1 MPTRYTYT
9 VVIAGDRAVNPA
21 LIDGRTDDVLALI
34 GATNAQPTVV
44 VASATVPIG
53 LLSALEAA
61 TDRANP
67 SAPRCASPDTDPAA
81 KGFALPAVAPWFDS
95 TPRLNDETGRPEAP
109 ANCPIFTELPGTTVT
124 LTMLSR
130 TFDADLPPTPWP
142 ASLWISLGYSTRRGE
157 TSGRSEV
164 DNAAR
169 FTRPTAAAN
178 DALNRVI
185 SRTLPNYYQPILPY
199 PGRAEALV
207 AAAPS
212 GGGGGF
218 LWLALAAVVGIALMQ
233 RQSSGGMSGLGRTSP
248 IVEAGRL
255 RKQAQRLRAEGKY
268 MKARELE
275 RRANVI
281 RRR

>member
-1 MPTRYTYT
+1 M
-9 VVIAGDRAVNPA
+9 VVVAGDRAVNPA
-21 LIDGRTDDVLALI
+21 LIDGRTDDVLRLI
-34 GATNAQPTVV
+34 GATNAQPTAV
-44 VASATVPIG
+44 VATATVPIG

-61 TDRANP
+61 ADRANP
-67 SAPRCASPDTDPAA
+67 GAGCASPDTDPAA
-81 KGFALPAVAPWFDS
+81 KGFVLPTAAPWAVS
-95 TPRLNDETGRPEAP
+95 GAP
-109 ANCPIFTELPGTTVT
+109 CPIPTELPGTTVT

-130 TFDADLPPTPWP
+130 TFDADLPPTPWSAP
-142 ASLWISLGYSTRRGE
+142 LWLSLGYSSREATN
-157 TSGRSEV
+157 
-164 DNAAR
+164 NAAR
-169 FTRPTAAAN
+169 TWRPATAAS
-178 DALNRVI
+178 DALNRAISRSLPTNYQVI
-185 SRTLPNYYQPILPY
+185 SPY